1 MVWNLYRIGFPFIE
15 VKLIQ
20 RIFNLYNIWNQ
31 LRIKCGKQ
39 KIISIFIKWFFFFY
53 NKNLNM
59 IKICSIINRINYLFT
74 PSFNIAFFSY
84 NSFNTSSK
92 QKITI
97 NNNIAYNLEAINW
110 FSLNNNGFIIPL
122 ITNNIEKKP
131 AIYIY
136 INIY

>member
-1 MVWNLYRIGFPFIE
+1 
-15 VKLIQ
+15 
-20 RIFNLYNIWNQ
+20 
-31 LRIKCGKQ
+31 
-39 KIISIFIKWFFFFY
+39 
-53 NKNLNM
+53 M